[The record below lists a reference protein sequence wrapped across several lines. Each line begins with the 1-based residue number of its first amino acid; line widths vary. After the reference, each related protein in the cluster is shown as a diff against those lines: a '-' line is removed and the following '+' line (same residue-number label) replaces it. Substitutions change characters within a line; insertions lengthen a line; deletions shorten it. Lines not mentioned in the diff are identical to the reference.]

1 MQFSVRMDNRGEG
14 GREGGEGRGGEGRG
28 GEGREGEGRGGRC
41 VRADMGVQA
50 YASASART
58 HCRGCSRVRA
68 DASAS
73 ARAHCRVRAD
83 ASVLPPGNFKMDATV
98 RPSHGRPHGH
108 RPTVRPSVIIRVTT
122 LAPTRGHRPTSAR
135 TRTHPRPR
143 LYNPRPHSHFLV
155 FLSFAFGWSCGI
167 CLATPIST
175 CKGRR
180 GHKHFEGDL
189 LAFFA
194 KQKFKGCIYPLDA
207 CVFSYA
213 GVYVK
218 FFKHRRRRN

>member
-1 MQFSVRMDNRGEG
+1 MRIVLATFPSPSPFLSLSYLARVRPRG
-14 GREGGEGRGGEGRG
+14 RSP
-28 GEGREGEGRGGRC
+28 
-41 VRADMGVQA
+41 V
-50 YASASART
+50 SART
-58 HCRGCSRVRA
+58 HGRSAGLPLPLPLLSSPSPSPVYVERPRRPA
-68 DASAS
+68 DVAQ
-73 ARAHCRVRAD
+73 
-83 ASVLPPGNFKMDATV
+83 M
-98 RPSHGRPHGH
+98 
-108 RPTVRPSVIIRVTT
+108 
-122 LAPTRGHRPTSAR
+122 
-135 TRTHPRPR
+135 RTHPRPR
-143 LYNPRPHSHFLV
+143 LYNPRPHLIFLL

-180 GHKHFEGDL
+180 DHKHFEGDP

-218 FFKHRRRRN
+218 IFKRRCRRN

>member
-1 MQFSVRMDNRGEG
+1 MKSVNYKLSTSAYLKLGETNVFINFFSIH
-14 GREGGEGRGGEGRG
+14 
-28 GEGREGEGRGGRC
+28 
-41 VRADMGVQA
+41 
-50 YASASART
+50 SLTPSP
-58 HCRGCSRVRA
+58 S
-68 DASAS
+68 
-73 ARAHCRVRAD
+73 
-83 ASVLPPGNFKMDATV
+83 
-98 RPSHGRPHGH
+98 PSHFRS
-108 RPTVRPSVIIRVTT
+108 PSHIPSPSFPPIQRVC
-122 LAPTRGHRPTSAR
+122 ADP
-135 TRTHPRPR
+135 RTHPHPC
-143 LYNPRPHSHFLV
+143 LYNPRPHSYFLL

-180 GHKHFEGDL
+180 DHKHFEGDL

-218 FFKHRRRRN
+218 IFKRCRRRNRRPFLGICRCHGFFGGWCGPFELY